1 MQIVAYSQVGES
13 DYYDPN
19 LFKSRQKY
27 RLSPGQAVIITLDRQ
42 CKLFD
47 HLIIR
52 KMWDEKKKTVS
63 CVLKKP
69 ECLCLLVRNTSAS
82 KVTKVPV
89 NSYLNALLNMS
100 NIRSKFVS
108 SLEKKKKKKKKKKEE
123 EEEDNCCQQQQQQQQ
138 QQHQQQQ
145 QQQQKPP
152 HSGPPSPST
161 SLSVS
166 EEEEDTGSCTSQCDH
181 SDLDDAEDD

>member
-52 KMWDEKKKTVS
+52 KMWDEKKKQYLVFLRS
-63 CVLKKP
+63 QNVYAYWC
-69 ECLCLLVRNTSAS
+69 EIHLLPR
-82 KVTKVPV
+82 
-89 NSYLNALLNMS
+89 
-100 NIRSKFVS
+100 
-108 SLEKKKKKKKKKKEE
+108 
-123 EEEDNCCQQQQQQQQ
+123 
-138 QQHQQQQ
+138 
-145 QQQQKPP
+145 
-152 HSGPPSPST
+152 
-161 SLSVS
+161 
-166 EEEEDTGSCTSQCDH
+166 
-181 SDLDDAEDD
+181 